1 MCGRYAQKSAQE
13 LLAEWFEMDFEQMR
27 WAPTWNA
34 APQSFQPVVRL
45 SKDGSHRE
53 AALLRWGLAPA
64 WILLAKSTC

>member
-34 APQSFQPVVRL
+34 APQRFQPVVRL

-53 AALLRWGLAPA
+53 AARKTARIQSLCV
-64 WILLAKSTC
+64 S